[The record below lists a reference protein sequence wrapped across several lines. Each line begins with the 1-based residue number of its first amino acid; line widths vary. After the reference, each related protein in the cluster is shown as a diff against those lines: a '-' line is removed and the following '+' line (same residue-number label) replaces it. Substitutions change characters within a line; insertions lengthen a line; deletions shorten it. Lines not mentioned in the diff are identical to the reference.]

1 MCVSFISW
9 WIGFSEDDGKL
20 GVQGAV
26 AYQRVEDNAFHLNL
40 QLLWKPRENSATRLS
55 DQDHI
60 FQPRSPESGV
70 VQAGL
75 NGQHLSIF

>member
-20 GVQGAV
+20 GAQGAV

-40 QLLWKPRENSATRLS
+40 HLFRKP
-55 DQDHI
+55 
-60 FQPRSPESGV
+60 
-70 VQAGL
+70 
-75 NGQHLSIF
+75 